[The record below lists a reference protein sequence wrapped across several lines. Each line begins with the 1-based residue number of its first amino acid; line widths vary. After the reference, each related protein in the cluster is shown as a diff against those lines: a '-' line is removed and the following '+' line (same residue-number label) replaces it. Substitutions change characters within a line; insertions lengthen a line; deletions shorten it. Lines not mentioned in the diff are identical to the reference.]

1 MMAFKLPELP
11 YAYDALEPVMDKMTV
26 EVHHDKH
33 HATYTSKLNE
43 ALEKYPEFY
52 DKDIVAILSDL
63 STVPEDVCN
72 AVRNHGGG
80 FYHHNLWWEQFGPN
94 KGGAPTDKLAD
105 AINAKFASF
114 DALKQELTKVSVGVF
129 GSGWGWLCMNKSG
142 GLVIT
147 TSPNQDS
154 PVSTGLTP
162 LLAVDVWE
170 HAYYLKYQNRR
181 QEFVEKF
188 WELIDWDVVAERFS

>member
-1 MMAFKLPELP
+1 MMAFKLPDLP

-43 ALEKYPEFY
+43 ALEKYPEFH
-52 DKDIVAILSDL
+52 DRDIVAILSDL
-63 STVPEDVCN
+63 STVPEDVRN

-94 KGGAPTDKLAD
+94 KGGAPMGKLAD
-105 AINAKFASF
+105 AINAKFTSF
-114 DALKQELTKVSVGVF
+114 DVLKQELTKGSVGVF
-129 GSGWGWLCMNKSG
+129 GSGWGWLCKDKSG

-147 TSPNQDS
+147 TTPNQDS
-154 PVSTGLTP
+154 PVSTDLTP

-188 WELIDWDVVAERFS
+188 WELIDWDVVSERFA

>member
-1 MMAFKLPELP
+1 MPFKLPDLP

-63 STVPEDVCN
+63 STVPEDVRN

-129 GSGWGWLCMNKSG
+129 GSGWGWLCKNKSG

>member
-1 MMAFKLPELP
+1 MAFKLPELP

-33 HATYTSKLNE
+33 HAAYTSNLNA
-43 ALEKYPEFY
+43 ALEKYPDLFN
-52 DKDIVAILSDL
+52 KDIVAILSDL
-63 STVPEDVCN
+63 SAVPEDVRN

-94 KGGAPTDKLAD
+94 KGGAPTGKLAD
-105 AINAKFASF
+105 AINAKFSTF
-114 DALKQELTKVSVGVF
+114 DAFKQELTKSSVGVF
-129 GSGWGWLCMNKSG
+129 GSGWGWLCKEKSG

-188 WELIDWDVVAERFS
+188 WELINWDVVSARFS

>member
-1 MMAFKLPELP
+1 MAFKLPDLP
-11 YAYDALEPVMDKMTV
+11 YAYDALEPIMDKMTV

-33 HATYTSKLNE
+33 HATYTSKLND

-52 DKDIVAILSDL
+52 EKDIVAILADL
-63 STVPEDVCN
+63 SAVPEAVRS

-80 FYHHNLWWEQFGPN
+80 YYHHNLWWEQFGPN
-94 KGGAPTDKLAD
+94 KGGEPTGDLAD
-105 AINAKFASF
+105 TIMAKFGSF
-114 DALKQELTKVSVGVF
+114 TSFKDELTAISVGVF
-129 GSGWGWLCMNKSG
+129 GSGWGWLCKDKSG

-154 PVSTGLTP
+154 PVSTGLVP

-188 WELIDWDVVAERFS
+188 WGLIDWDVVAKRF

>member
-1 MMAFKLPELP
+1 MFKLPDLP
-11 YAYDALEPVMDKMTV
+11 YSYDALEPIMDKLTV

-33 HATYTSKLNE
+33 HAAYTNNFNA
-43 ALEKYPEFY
+43 ALEKHPELFEKSVV
-52 DKDIVAILSDL
+52 DILSNL
-63 STVPEDVCN
+63 STIPEDILP

-94 KGGAPTDKLAD
+94 KGGEPVGQLAD
-105 AINAKFASF
+105 AIKATFESF
-114 DALKQELTKVSVGVF
+114 DAFKQELTKTSVGVF
-129 GSGWGWLCMNKSG
+129 GSGWGWLCKDAAGVLKIM
-142 GLVIT
+142 T
-147 TSPNQDS
+147 TPNQDS
-154 PVSTGLTP
+154 PVSVGLTP

-188 WELIDWDVVAERFS
+188 WGLIDWDAVAKRF

>member
-1 MMAFKLPELP
+1 MMTFKLPDLP
-11 YAYDALEPVMDKMTV
+11 YEYDALEPIMDKMTV

-43 ALEKYPEFY
+43 ALEKYPDFY
-52 DKDIVAILSDL
+52 NKDIVTILSDL
-63 STVPEDVCN
+63 PAVPEDVRN

-80 FYHHNLWWEQFGPN
+80 YYHHNLWWEQFGLN
-94 KGGAPTDKLAD
+94 KGGMPSGKLAE
-105 AINAKFASF
+105 AINAKFGSF
-114 DALKQELTKVSVGVF
+114 DVLMTDLTKASVGVF
-129 GSGWGWLCMNKSG
+129 GSGWGWLCKEKSG

-154 PVSTGLTP
+154 PVSAGLLP

-188 WELIDWDVVAERFS
+188 WGLIDWDVVAKRFA